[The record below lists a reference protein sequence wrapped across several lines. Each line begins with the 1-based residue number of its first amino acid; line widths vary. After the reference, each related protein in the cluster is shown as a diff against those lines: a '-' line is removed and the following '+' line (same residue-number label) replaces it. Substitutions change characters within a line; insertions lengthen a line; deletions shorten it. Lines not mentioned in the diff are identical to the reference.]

1 MRRPSPLRKS
11 LPPPRTP
18 GRSEGR
24 AERLEGFTLF
34 RRALASRACPRGEG
48 RCRPAPASA
57 PAASRPP
64 GDAAWGLAWDSAGAS
79 VRNPGP
85 GLMGPLDNLRKVP
98 TYPRSFPPTAR
109 GTGGPQL
116 RGRPTRRPDHPHTT
130 PEMGEEQAG
139 HQAGR
144 QDHEILKP
152 RAACPR
158 VRGDPRQGICGHWMM
173 LTARR
178 FLLRVEL
185 KPDSFSCRH
194 RPQLWTMRLHKQLWF
209 QLLWKN
215 LQGLCDP

>member
-11 LPPPRTP
+11 LPPPRKP

-85 GLMGPLDNLRKVP
+85 GLMGPLDNLRQVP

-116 RGRPTRRPDHPHTT
+116 RGKPTRRPDHPHTT

-144 QDHEILKP
+144 QELVKTDTHP
-152 RAACPR
+152 RLGLSLSHPA
-158 VRGDPRQGICGHWMM
+158 QGSSH
-173 LTARR
+173 
-178 FLLRVEL
+178 
-185 KPDSFSCRH
+185 
-194 RPQLWTMRLHKQLWF
+194 PQLQFPGPPPQPLPSRHKPKGGDGVGSQPGT
-209 QLLWKN
+209 QET
-215 LQGLCDP
+215 